1 MNYILDD
8 GKLGGMISNLILHF
22 SARMAAAL
30 ARQTPKAANMAKQ
43 VFENPCL
50 SFGI

>member
-1 MNYILDD
+1 MSFIGNDRYLEGLIF
-8 GKLGGMISNLILHF
+8 NLILHF

-43 VFENPCL
+43 V
-50 SFGI
+50 SF

>member
-1 MNYILDD
+1 MFL
-8 GKLGGMISNLILHF
+8 F

-43 VFENPCL
+43 VFKNTHNITTWSDL
-50 SFGI
+50 LTK